1 MADSENQS
9 FAALRRFSVGA
20 LIVLALGTG
29 LAWWAGL
36 NLRSLAPPP
45 KTENPVSSQDPA
57 IYGLGADGQ
66 LVPQKINLPPGLTPE
81 AALQNRLVALLN
93 PPPGFASAVPPQTKL
108 LGARLTSQ
116 GIEVNLS
123 PEFTSGGGS
132 ASQIARLG
140 QILYT
145 ATQNDPS
152 APLWLQVGGQPLETL
167 GGEGLMVDQPLTRQ
181 RFAENFELT
190 AP

>member
-9 FAALRRFSVGA
+9 FGALRRFSVGA

-29 LAWWAGL
+29 LTWWAGF
-36 NLRSLAPPP
+36 NLRSLAPPS
-45 KTENPVSSQDPA
+45 KTQQSVSAQDPA

-66 LVPQKINLPPGLTPE
+66 LVPQKINLPAGLTPE

-93 PPPGFASAVPPQTKL
+93 PPPGFASAVPTQTKL
-108 LGARLTSQ
+108 LGARLTPQ

-123 PEFTSGGGS
+123 PEFTGGGGS
-132 ASQIARLG
+132 SSQIARLG

-145 ATQNDPS
+145 ATQSDPD
-152 APLWLQVGGQPLETL
+152 AALWLQVAGQPLDAL
-167 GGEGLMVDQPLTRQ
+167 GGEGLMVDQPLTR
-181 RFAENFELT
+181 RSFAETFELT